1 MSGHNID
8 YTKYSLEQ
16 LFEAFETV
24 DDQQYPENALAIYRQ
39 ILIQKKLSYKK
50 VSGELLG
57 YGDKGWFDY
66 LVTLIPFIAPFEMDE
81 ENLRAVMQEKV
92 LRLNH
97 MLDNE
102 VC

>member
-1 MSGHNID
+1 MSCHNID

-24 DDQQYPENALAIYRQ
+24 DDQQYPDNALAMN
-39 ILIQKKLSYKK
+39 YKK
-50 VSGELLG
+50 VSGESLG

-81 ENLRAVMQEKV
+81 DNLRAAMQEKV